1 MAMLKKKTRKA
12 IRKSFKKMVNKHA
25 PTVAEHM
32 ATALAAGLATYLGA
46 ESKKGR
52 KQIKKAVKHL
62 PGGKHLARAVAGFV
76 PAVKDAAH
84 KLPGLNNGG
93 GESKKRGHSKKSASA
108 S

>member
-12 IRKSFKKMVNKHA
+12 IRKSLKKMVNKHA
-25 PTVAEHM
+25 PIVAEHL

-46 ESKKGR
+46 KGKKGG
-52 KQIKKAVKHL
+52 KQIKKVVKKL

-76 PAVKDAAH
+76 PAVKDAAD
-84 KLPGLNNGG
+84 KLPGLGNGHG
-93 GESKKRGHSKKSASA
+93 QGKKRGHSKKFASA